1 MKRTFLIIGLILQ
14 LTVSG
19 IAQQRDQQKQ
29 AAPQSDQDVV
39 RISTN
44 LVQVDPII
52 TDSKGKQVTD
62 LRADEVQI
70 LEDGKPQKITN
81 FSYITLGSTGT
92 TAPVAP
98 VKAADKNAPPIPPVH
113 LKPSQ
118 VRRTMALVVD
128 DLGLSFESVYYVRRA
143 LKKFLD
149 EQMQPDDLVAI
160 IRTGGGIGALQQFTS
175 DKRQLY
181 AAVEKVKWN
190 PSGRGAVSAI
200 PQITADP
207 LAATSTRPVGS
218 ATSEDAGS
226 TAGEDVDQFREDLFA

>member
-52 TDSKGKQVTD
+52 TDSKGKQVTG

-81 FSYITLGSTGT
+81 FSYITLDSTGT
-92 TAPVAP
+92 TAPE
-98 VKAADKNAPPIPPVH
+98 I
-113 LKPSQ
+113 
-118 VRRTMALVVD
+118 
-128 DLGLSFESVYYVRRA
+128 GRA
-143 LKKFLD
+143 
-149 EQMQPDDLVAI
+149 
-160 IRTGGGIGALQQFTS
+160 S
-175 DKRQLY
+175 C
-181 AAVEKVKWN
+181 
-190 PSGRGAVSAI
+190 
-200 PQITADP
+200 
-207 LAATSTRPVGS
+207 
-218 ATSEDAGS
+218 
-226 TAGEDVDQFREDLFA
+226 RERV